1 MRWGHSERGIIS
13 PIEFTPIAEDAE
25 IVQTI
30 IAMAY
35 NLGLNVIAEGV
46 ETEAQRQFLELSQ
59 CFNFQ
64 GFLFGKPYP
73 IEIFTEKLL

>member
-1 MRWGHSERGIIS
+1 
-13 PIEFTPIAEDAE
+13 
-25 IVQTI
+25 
-30 IAMAY
+30 MAY